1 MYRQSMK
8 LKALSNNYPIKM
20 KRLLFFLF
28 SIIITLSVNSQT
40 EIFPSGSYII
50 NMGTGTQTIANGLK
64 PYGLVY
70 ELLKT
75 HHVPIKWIIG
85 SGKAK
90 DGKDFTYEGVD
101 YKGGTFI
108 ISSDFISSAIR
119 SRIDAWS
126 STGVVGKYTTIAINL
141 NVTQTLTSVPNW
153 TLNPVNVA
161 ISKSF
166 FTDAGIPSSA
176 YVSAN
181 AAGLGAC
188 NDIFVMPHADPTW
201 ANHGNLYNWNRN
213 HLGAIWAGCHAVS
226 VLESLVNPSNGG
238 EQMNFLTTKGLLNY
252 NSHNDGSAPFSY
264 FFNRANYNGLPI
276 SARPDDAVFQMM
288 GNEDA
293 AHTNGSEQV
302 YIPSV
307 GSSWRN
313 TTHIGCYDSI
323 QSNVNANSSNGPAAV
338 TLYGRGFGLNTSGY
352 VMYQGGHDIEG
363 SNEANIAAVRQFF
376 NFSLMV
382 MIDKA
387 PKISSIIIPK
397 QIQEG
402 TTYNLSINASS
413 PVGSNL
419 SYEWIATC
427 PGIFGSINSKT
438 TTFTPNNLNKNNS
451 YTITCIVTDGCARYT
466 FNSAMTTGM
475 AALPVS
481 IIKLTVSKNND
492 NAKIEWTTVNEYKLE
507 NFEIYRSLDGYSFD
521 NVGNQLVLQN
531 TTEVKSYLFEDKN
544 IVNLGI
550 SKVYY
555 KLKVINTDGS
565 YQWSGILKL
574 QLDEKVKSSEKVEV
588 FPNPFTNDLF
598 LEFETLPEKE
608 FTLYVLDA
616 NGNNMLIAN
625 NPILSQ
631 NLYKIDVSNLPK
643 GLYFVYLNFVDG
655 TKISN
660 KIIKN

>member
-1 MYRQSMK
+1 MK
-8 LKALSNNYPIKM
+8 IKPLSNNYQIKM
-20 KRLLFFLF
+20 KRLLIFFI
-28 SIIITLSVNSQT
+28 SIIITLRANSQT

-50 NMGTGTQTIANGLK
+50 NMGTSTQTIANGLK

-75 HHVPIKWIIG
+75 HHVPVKWIIG
-85 SGKAK
+85 NGKAK
-90 DGKDFTYEGVD
+90 DGKDFTYAGVD

-108 ISSDFISSAIR
+108 ISSHFINSAIR
-119 SRIDAWS
+119 TRIDAWS
-126 STGVVGKYTTIAINL
+126 SIGVIGKYTTNAINL
-141 NVTQTLTSVPNW
+141 NVTKTLTSVPKW
-153 TLNPVNVA
+153 TLNSVNVS

-166 FTDAGIPSSA
+166 FIDAGIPSNA
-176 YVSAN
+176 YTTSN
-181 AAGLGAC
+181 AARLGAC

-213 HLGAIWAGCHAVS
+213 QLGAIWAGCHSVS
-226 VLESLVNPSNGG
+226 VLESLVNPSNGA

-302 YIPSV
+302 YIPSD

-363 SNEANIAAVRQFF
+363 SNEANISAVRQFF

-382 MIDKA
+382 MVDKA
-387 PKISSIIIPK
+387 PKISSIITPK

-402 TTYNLSINASS
+402 TTYNLSVNANS
-413 PVGSNL
+413 PMGSNL
-419 SYEWIATC
+419 SYEWVATC
-427 PGIFGSINSKT
+427 PGTFGNINSGT
-438 TTFTPNNLNKNNS
+438 TTFTPSILNKNSS
-451 YTITCIVTDGCARYT
+451 YAITCLVTDACGRYT
-466 FNSAMTTGM
+466 FSSALTTGM
-475 AALPVS
+475 AALPVN
-481 IIKLTVSKNND
+481 IIKLNVSKNNN
-492 NAKIEWTTVNEYKLE
+492 NAKIEWTTINEDELA
-507 NFEIYRSLDGYSFD
+507 NFEIHRSLDGYSFD
-521 NVGNQLVLQN
+521 KVGNQLALQN
-531 TTEVKSYLFEDKN
+531 TSELKNYLFEDHN
-544 IVNLGI
+544 ILNLGV
-550 SKVYY
+550 SKIFY
-555 KLKVINTDGS
+555 KIKVLNFDGS
-565 YQWSGILKL
+565 YQWSSVLQL
-574 QLDEKVKSSEKVEV
+574 QLDEKKSKNNIVKI
-588 FPNPFTNDLF
+588 FPNPFINDLF
-598 LEFETLPEKE
+598 IEFETLPEVE
-608 FTLYVLDA
+608 FTLLILDA
-616 NGNNMLIAN
+616 NGNNVLIEN
-625 NPILSQ
+625 SPILLIKSF
-631 NLYKIDVSNLPK
+631 KIDVADLPK
-643 GLYFVYLNFVDG
+643 GLYFINLNFVDG
-655 TKISN
+655 TKMSS

>member
-1 MYRQSMK
+1 
-8 LKALSNNYPIKM
+8 
-20 KRLLFFLF
+20 
-28 SIIITLSVNSQT
+28 
-40 EIFPSGSYII
+40 
-50 NMGTGTQTIANGLK
+50 
-64 PYGLVY
+64 
-70 ELLKT
+70 
-75 HHVPIKWIIG
+75 
-85 SGKAK
+85 
-90 DGKDFTYEGVD
+90 
-101 YKGGTFI
+101 
-108 ISSDFISSAIR
+108 
-119 SRIDAWS
+119 
-126 STGVVGKYTTIAINL
+126 
-141 NVTQTLTSVPNW
+141 
-153 TLNPVNVA
+153 
-161 ISKSF
+161 
-166 FTDAGIPSSA
+166 
-176 YVSAN
+176 
-181 AAGLGAC
+181 
-188 NDIFVMPHADPTW
+188 MPHADPTW

-338 TLYGRGFGLNTSGY
+338 TLYGRGFGLNTAGY

-531 TTEVKSYLFEDKN
+531 TTEVKSYQFEDKN

-574 QLDEKVKSSEKVEV
+574 QLDEKVRSSEKVEI

-625 NPILSQ
+625 NPIFSQ

-643 GLYFVYLNFVDG
+643 GIYFVYLNFVDG

>member
-1 MYRQSMK
+1 
-8 LKALSNNYPIKM
+8 M
-20 KRLLFFLF
+20 KRLLILF
-28 SIIITLSVNSQT
+28 IPILLTLRANSQT
-40 EIFPSGSYII
+40 EIFPSGSFII
-50 NMGTGTQTIANGLK
+50 NMGVESQTIANGLK

-75 HHVPIKWIIG
+75 HHVPVKWIIG
-85 SGKAK
+85 NGKAK
-90 DGKDFTYEGVD
+90 DGKDFTYGGVD
-101 YKGGTFI
+101 YKGGSFI
-108 ISSDFISSAIR
+108 VSSDFINSAIR
-119 SRIDAWS
+119 NRINAWMS
-126 STGVVGKYTTIAINL
+126 VGVVGNYTTSAINL
-141 NVTQTLTSVPNW
+141 HVTQTLSSVPNW
-153 TLNPVNVA
+153 TLNPVNVS

-176 YVSAN
+176 YVTAN
-181 AAGLGAC
+181 ATGLGAC

-201 ANHGNLYNWNRN
+201 VNHGNLYNWNRN

-226 VLESLVNPSNGG
+226 VLESLVNPSNSG

-252 NSHNDGSAPFSY
+252 NAHNDGSAPFSY
-264 FFNRANYNGLPI
+264 FFNRSNYNGQPI

-323 QSNVNANSSNGPAAV
+323 QSNVNANASNGPAAV
-338 TLYGRGFGLNTSGY
+338 TLYGRGFGLNTAGY

-382 MIDKA
+382 MVDKA
-387 PKISSIIIPK
+387 PKITSIMVPK

-402 TTYNLSINASS
+402 TTYNLSVNANS
-413 PVGSNL
+413 PVGSSL
-419 SYEWIATC
+419 SYEWVASC
-427 PGIFGSINSKT
+427 PGTFGSINSRT
-438 TTFTPNNLNKNNS
+438 TTFTPNNLSKNNA

-466 FNSAMTTGM
+466 FNSAITTGM
-475 AALPVS
+475 AALPVN
-481 IIKLTVSKNND
+481 IIKLNVSKNND
-492 NAKIEWTTVNEYKLE
+492 NAKIEWTTVNEDALN
-507 NFEIYRSLDGYSFD
+507 NFEIYRSIDGYSFEKI
-521 NVGNQLVLQN
+521 GSQMVLQN
-531 TTEVKSYLFEDKN
+531 TSELKHYQFEDQN
-544 IVNLGI
+544 IVNLGT
-550 SKVYY
+550 SKLYY

-565 YQWSGILKL
+565 YQWSTVLKL
-574 QLDEKVKSSEKVEV
+574 QLDEKVKPNENVKI

-598 LEFETLPEKE
+598 FEFETLPEVE
-608 FTLYVLDA
+608 FVLSIIDA
-616 NGNNMLIAN
+616 NGNIVYNEN
-625 NPILSQ
+625 SSILFIYR
-631 NLYKIDVSNLPK
+631 YKIDVSNLPK
-643 GLYFVYLNFVDG
+643 GLYFVNLNFVDG
-655 TKISN
+655 SKISN